1 MTTRIPPQ
9 TRDEMDT
16 AQQAIHDRILA
27 DGGRIGFGPAIGYAY
42 SAPVWDLHN
51 RSSDFLLHCT
61 LTNAQVRIVSLLT
74 VRHWRAPYPWS
85 AQAKTALGAGLSKEI
100 VEAINGGAEPKFAD
114 DKDRAVYTAA
124 KELLE
129 TGTLS
134 EAGFAV
140 GEAALGRKTLVEIVH
155 CIGHFCTTAM
165 MANLVGVTPPSD
177 AVSKLKG

>member
-1 MTTRIPPQ
+1 MTTRIPPLS
-9 TRDEMDT
+9 RDEMDPD
-16 AQQAIHDRILA
+16 QQAIHDRILA

-51 RSSDFLLHCT
+51 RSSAFLLDCT

-74 VRHWRAPYPWS
+74 VRRWQAPYPWS
-85 AQAKTALGAGLSKEI
+85 AQAKTALGAGLTTEI
-100 VEAINGGAEPKFAD
+100 VEAINDGAKPPFDCDE
-114 DKDRAVYTAA
+114 DRAVHDATR
-124 KELLE
+124 ELLA

-134 EAGFAV
+134 DEGFAAA
-140 GEAALGRKTLVEIVH
+140 EAALGRKRLVEIVH

-165 MANLVGVTPPSD
+165 MANLVGVTPAAD